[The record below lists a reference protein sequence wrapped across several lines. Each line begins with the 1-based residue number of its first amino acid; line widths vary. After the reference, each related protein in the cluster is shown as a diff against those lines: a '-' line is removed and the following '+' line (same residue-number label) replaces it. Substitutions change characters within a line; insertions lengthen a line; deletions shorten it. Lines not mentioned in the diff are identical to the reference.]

1 MTIRPA
7 RLPDDEAAIF
17 AFLDGLQDHEAAFEP
32 NRRRDP
38 AWAAEHWRVALSR
51 REELNGIMLIAEQ
64 DGVPVGWAF
73 AHDDTADVFVVE
85 DERTHG
91 FVAELY
97 VAPDARG
104 RGHGKALIRACEDW
118 AKSRGH
124 KLLIIGVLAGNSRAI
139 RAYEGAGYAPYS
151 VLMRRYL

>member
-73 AHDDTADVFVVE
+73 AYEEHGELFIAE
-85 DERTHG
+85 PERRHG
-91 FVAELY
+91 FLAEIY
-97 VAPDARG
+97 VVPQAR
-104 RGHGKALIRACEDW
+104 RAGHGKALIAACEGW
-118 AKSRGH
+118 SRGRGH
-124 KLLIIGVLAGNSRAI
+124 KLLIIGVLAGNTRAI

>member
-51 REELNGIMLIAEQ
+51 REELNGIMLIAEE
-64 DGVPVGWAF
+64 DGAAVGWAF
-73 AHDDTADVFVVE
+73 AHDETNELFVVE
-85 DERTHG
+85 ADRDHG
-91 FVAELY
+91 FIAELF
-97 VAPDARG
+97 VVPEARGKGLGRALIAACEDWARG
-104 RGHGKALIRACEDW
+104 RGHN
-118 AKSRGH
+118 
-124 KLLIIGVLAGNSRAI
+124 LLLIGVLAKNARAL
-139 RAYEGAGYAPYS
+139 RAYEGAGYSPYNMI
-151 VLMRRYL
+151 LRKYL

>member
-7 RLPDDEAAIF
+7 RLPDDQAAIF
-17 AFLDGLQDHEAAFEP
+17 GFLDGLQDHEAAFEP

-73 AHDDTADVFVVE
+73 AHDDTADVFVVA